1 MARIKGS
8 LFRNSNCL
16 ACDGIGEEEIRYELY
31 VSWHVRDVRDCVRRE
46 YCVRY
51 EDMGEIVVSWIGCDE
66 LEPMLENSNNSP
78 CVEFRE
84 EDEIRC
90 ELPMSCVV

>member
-8 LFRNSNCL
+8 LFRNSNYL

-46 YCVRY
+46 YCVRD
-51 EDMGEIVVSWIGCDE
+51 EDMDWI
-66 LEPMLENSNNSP
+66 M
-78 CVEFRE
+78 
-84 EDEIRC
+84 
-90 ELPMSCVV
+90 